1 MIEWVRGGGWH
12 LVAES
17 PEYDGT
23 NDEDAL
29 EKIQISHNPL
39 IELLEK
45 KKRLLFYIYVATTAV
60 LPSLKRLGVTHQTHH
75 GRRPL

>member
-1 MIEWVRGGGWH
+1 MFDDVDNNMVRKTISKLMIEWVRGGEWH
-12 LVAES
+12 VVAES

-45 KKRLLFYIYVATTAV
+45 QSSMLNLM
-60 LPSLKRLGVTHQTHH
+60 
-75 GRRPL
+75 